1 MKLLEELNS
10 YPRFSHLVSH
20 IERNEKPWMQFL
32 ASSNI
37 EEDFPKGWENEI
49 FENEEIATNPKKKE
63 SSKIIRDLSIVRILR
78 PDKFLISNK

>member
-1 MKLLEELNS
+1 
-10 YPRFSHLVSH
+10 
-20 IERNEKPWMQFL
+20 MQFL

-78 PDKFLISNK
+78 PDKFLISNKQLLSKVLGNNHLFLIEFVLRLIYLK